1 MLVVF
6 EQVFIL
12 FLFAAAGCLLTRCG
26 VIDGEHGGLLSKL
39 LVYVFL
45 PCNVFKTFATRFTV
59 EYLTEH
65 GVNMLI
71 STAVLIVVAVAA
83 HFAGRL
89 LGREPY
95 EARVY
100 EYSMVVPNAGYMG
113 YALAESLL
121 GTAAL
126 LDMMLFN
133 LPVSV
138 YTYTIGFCMLT
149 KRRLTLKKL
158 CNPVIISM
166 LLGTVAG
173 LFSLPIPAVLTEALD
188 MASGC
193 MAPAAMLLTGM
204 VIAGFRFASLLRN
217 WRTYVVTAV
226 RLLVL
231 PLAVGGVLW
240 WLVSP
245 AVAQTAV
252 LIYAMPCGLNSVVFP
267 KSVGENSTRGAELAL
282 ISCVACC
289 ATIPLIFYLFGI
301 G

>member
-1 MLVVF
+1 MTVVF
-6 EQVFIL
+6 EQVLVL
-12 FLFAAAGCLLTRCG
+12 FLFAAAGFVLTRCG
-26 VIDGEHGGLLSKL
+26 VVEGEHGGLLSKL
-39 LVYVFL
+39 LVFVFL

-59 EYLTEH
+59 TYLRDH
-65 GVNMLI
+65 GVEMLL
-71 STAVLIVVAVAA
+71 SLAVLAVVAVAA

-89 LGREPY
+89 LGRERY
-95 EARVY
+95 EERVY

-121 GTAAL
+121 GSAAL
-126 LDMMLFN
+126 LNMMLFN

-149 KRRLTLKKL
+149 KRRLSLRKL

-166 LLGTVAG
+166 LLGVAAG
-173 LFSLPIPAVLTEALD
+173 LSALPLPHVLTAALD
-188 MASGC
+188 SAAGC
-193 MAPAAMLLTGM
+193 MAPAAMLLTGI
-204 VIAGFRFASLLRN
+204 VIAGYKFSALLTN
-217 WRTYVVTAV
+217 WRIYVVTAI
-226 RLLVL
+226 RLFVL
-231 PLAVGGVLW
+231 PLVVGGVLW

-267 KSVGENSTRGAELAL
+267 KSVGENCTYGAGLAL
-282 ISCVACC
+282 VSSVGACVS
-289 ATIPLIFYLFGI
+289 IPLVFSMFGI